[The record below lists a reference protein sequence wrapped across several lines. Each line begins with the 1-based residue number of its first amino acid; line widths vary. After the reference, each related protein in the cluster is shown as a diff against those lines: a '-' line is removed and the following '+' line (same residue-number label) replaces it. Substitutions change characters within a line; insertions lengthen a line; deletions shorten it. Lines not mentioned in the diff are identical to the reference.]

1 MMFDT
6 PAAAAQHIQSGKL
19 RALAVSSA
27 TRIASL
33 PNVPTIAESGVPGY
47 EVTSWQGVFAPAG
60 TPQPIIERLHS
71 EIVKILQEPDMQDR
85 LAKLGMEQQKMS
97 TQQFAEFQKDEVAKW
112 AEVIRK
118 GNIKVE

>member
-1 MMFDT
+1 
-6 PAAAAQHIQSGKL
+6 
-19 RALAVSSA
+19 
-27 TRIASL
+27 
-33 PNVPTIAESGVPGY
+33 
-47 EVTSWQGVFAPAG
+47 
-60 TPQPIIERLHS
+60 
-71 EIVKILQEPDMQDR
+71 MQDR